1 MNPATRTALTLGAA
15 ALLLTACGEDPEPE
29 AADPT
34 PSASSSQEPTPTP
47 TLTPTE
53 PEDTG
58 TPLDG
63 TWTVG
68 PLTMAQAATH
78 LAANGLGKWEKPF
91 MELDGIAD
99 AGTRLTYT
107 VEMTDGLLTLSAEV
121 GDAPLSQYDQ
131 TSYVVDG
138 DELSIIAANG
148 CTGTFAWEKQGEG
161 IQLSLIEDDCPP
173 VGGVPDEVLMRVYYE
188 SRPLQPSA

>member
-1 MNPATRTALTLGAA
+1 MNPTTRTALALGAA
-15 ALLLTACGEDPEPE
+15 CLLLTACGEDPEPE

-34 PSASSSQEPTPTP
+34 PSSSPSAESTPTP
-47 TLTPTE
+47 SE

-68 PLTMAQAATH
+68 PLTMADAADH
-78 LAANGLGKWEKPF
+78 LAENGLAKWEKPF
-91 MELDGIAD
+91 MKLDGIASP
-99 AGTRLTYT
+99 GTRLTYT

-121 GDAPLSQYDQ
+121 GDAPLAQYDQ
-131 TSYVVDG
+131 TSYAVEG

-148 CTGTFAWEKQGEG
+148 CTGTFGWEQQGEA
-161 IQLSLIEDDCPP
+161 IQLTLLEDDCPP

-188 SRPLQPSA
+188 SRPLEPSA